1 MFTLSET
8 TLEKTAKLLTQEYDI
23 QVVFSMNT
31 PVGVSG
37 RTITLPPVTPDTP
50 QDMVDAIQGYLDHQ
64 AAMLLFSN
72 VTRFDIAKS
81 KNREEFATVLN
92 MVEGLRVERVLSSI
106 YPGTENNFR
115 NAYALV
121 LGNLLKN
128 WDNVSFFDKVITGSL
143 LQLQYQDSNAYRNL
157 TEDVLDWAK
166 AVEKLW
172 NEVDPRNIED
182 SIELTEEIMNLFS
195 LPEPPPPP
203 PAGGGSSDEENE
215 DESEES
221 EDPGD
226 SGGSSDSESG
236 ESEQEESQSN
246 QVAANGTSSPLSSK
260 SLDGDPFELT
270 VGDLQK
276 SLGDCTSKKPVDA
289 TDNAVFYDYVHDA
302 LSDDSYLI
310 YSTEYDIIVN
320 LNKKVQEGTFHQLS
334 ESTSFSLAVNDIA
347 KTQALRD
354 TTRPYT
360 SVLKTKL
367 INILRTKTRRK
378 WVGGKTEGRLDS
390 RRLSQAVV
398 SNAENIYKNR
408 TDKFALDT
416 VIVLAVDHSGSM
428 HQNSRIEIAM
438 KSVLTIADALHALK
452 IPFMIYGFSTKEP
465 TTAMRIDRKT
475 AEVYGRYNR
484 RWLGIYQDF
493 NDSWAAGAR
502 AVTIGASGLCIQE
515 NALDGESIL
524 WGAKQLMSRPEKRKI
539 LMVFS
544 DGYPEPG
551 YGNRGRNQK
560 YLTRVSS
567 MIQKSPIE
575 LITFGIQTDSVKHY
589 YKDYTVINNLSDLV
603 SKPFE
608 KIANCLLKEV
618 K

>member
-1 MFTLSET
+1 MLTLSET

-23 QVVFSMNT
+23 QVVFSMNK
-31 PVGVSG
+31 PVGISG

-64 AAMLLFSN
+64 AAMLLFSDI
-72 VTRFDIAKS
+72 VRFSAEKNR
-81 KNREEFATVLN
+81 NREEFATVLN
-92 MVEGLRVERVLSSI
+92 MVEGLRVDRALASI

-143 LQLQYQDSNAYRNL
+143 LQLQYKDSNAYRNL
-157 TEDVLDWAK
+157 TDDILSWAK
-166 AVEKLW
+166 AVEHLW
-172 NEVDPRNIED
+172 NEADPRNLED
-182 SIELTEEIMNLFS
+182 SISLTEDILALFS

-203 PAGGGSSDEENE
+203 PSAGG
-215 DESEES
+215 ES
-221 EDPGD
+221 EDSNESSEDQKDSGE
-226 SGGSSDSESG
+226 SGGSSESG
-236 ESEQEESQSN
+236 ESEEEENNSSKGQAS
-246 QVAANGTSSPLSSK
+246 GSSSPLMYK
-260 SLDGDPFELT
+260 NLDGDPFELT
-270 VGDLQK
+270 VGDLQR
-276 SLGDCTSKKPVDA
+276 SLGDCTSKNPVDA
-289 TDNAVFYDYVHDA
+289 TDNAVFYDYEHDA

-310 YSTEYDIIVN
+310 YTTEFDIIERLNDRLQTAVLQN
-320 LNKKVQEGTFHQLS
+320 LT
-334 ESTSFSLAVNDIA
+334 TSNIRNSSNLHLI
-347 KTQALRD
+347 TQPKELRD
-354 TTRPYT
+354 HTRKYT

-367 INILRTKTRRK
+367 VNILRTKTRRK

-416 VIVLAVDHSGSM
+416 VVALAVDHSGSM
-428 HQNSRIEIAM
+428 ESTRIALAM
-438 KSVLTIADALHALK
+438 QSVLVIADALHALK
-452 IPFMIYGFSTKEP
+452 IPFMIYGFSTLSP
-465 TTAMRIDRKT
+465 ATRIDLKT
-475 AEVYGRYNR
+475 AGLYGRYNR

-493 NDSWAAGAR
+493 NGSWTTGSQAVARGADGEF
-502 AVTIGASGLCIQE
+502 IKE

-567 MIQKSPIE
+567 VITNSPVE
-575 LITFGIQTDSVKHY
+575 LISFGIQTDSVKYY
-589 YKDYTVINNLSDLV
+589 YKDFTIIHDLNDLV